1 MYGMNINCVE
11 VAQMG
16 GLIFVNRRA
25 FAKTYTVQN
34 FLQLQYT
41 FSTNTTLYYYYYNY
55 YYYYYYYYY

>member
-16 GLIFVNRRA
+16 GLIFANRRA

-55 YYYYYYYYY
+55 YY